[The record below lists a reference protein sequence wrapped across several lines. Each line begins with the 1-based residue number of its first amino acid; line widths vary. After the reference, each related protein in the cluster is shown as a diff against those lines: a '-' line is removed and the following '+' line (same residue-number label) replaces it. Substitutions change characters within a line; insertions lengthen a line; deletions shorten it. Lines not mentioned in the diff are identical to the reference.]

1 MDVVVWTLVF
11 LGGTLLI
18 LLGLMAFAAKKDR
31 EKTRAGVHSEE
42 D

>member
-31 EKTRAGVHSEE
+31 EKARAGVHSEE